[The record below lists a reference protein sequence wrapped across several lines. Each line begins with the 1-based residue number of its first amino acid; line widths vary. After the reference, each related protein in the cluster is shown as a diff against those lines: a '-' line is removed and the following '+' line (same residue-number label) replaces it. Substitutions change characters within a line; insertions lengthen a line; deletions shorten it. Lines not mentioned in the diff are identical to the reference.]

1 MLLSFWRTAGA
12 VGQGLYKAGC
22 DLCAIGARGVSDSFR
37 SRQIKL
43 SLNCLSA
50 HTACGST
57 ARSAHTTPNTP
68 GRGATPNRGRT
79 SKPCDTSRRVHSQ
92 ANAYST
98 GRCLGALRAAHVHT
112 HTHETWRKAIRHV
125 SPSSTHGTLPPG
137 RSQGLILRSTISLCL
152 GIIRSWGAS
161 HPARIHIRFTSRF
174 AQRLCEGLHRFPEA
188 AAILE
193 HIGHLRVPDRT
204 LSVSRHVRFITLC
217 GRTMHRD
224 RIPTSQW
231 QCPDPTPSPRHVR
244 APRP

>member
-1 MLLSFWRTAGA
+1 MLIVSYNTARAEGPRLTAGA
-12 VGQGLYKAGC
+12 LASPATRVGESTLKRTRTVQGVVL
-22 DLCAIGARGVSDSFR
+22 VR
-37 SRQIKL
+37 SVQL
-43 SLNCLSA
+43 
-50 HTACGST
+50 T
-57 ARSAHTTPNTP
+57 
-68 GRGATPNRGRT
+68 
-79 SKPCDTSRRVHSQ
+79 
-92 ANAYST
+92 Y
-98 GRCLGALRAAHVHT
+98 T
-112 HTHETWRKAIRHV
+112 HTHMRRELRHGGGKAIRHV
-125 SPSSTHGTLPPG
+125 SPSSTHGTLPHG
-137 RSQGLILRSTISLCL
+137 RSQAPAGPGSHPTISLCL

-224 RIPTSQW
+224 RIPTSHW

>member
-37 SRQIKL
+37 SRQMIKL
-43 SLNCLSA
+43 SVSRLTLLAGHDSSYN
-50 HTACGST
+50 TA
-57 ARSAHTTPNTP
+57 
-68 GRGATPNRGRT
+68 GATPNRGRT

-137 RSQGLILRSTISLCL
+137 RSQGLILQYRCAWESYAVGGPLT
-152 GIIRSWGAS
+152 
-161 HPARIHIRFTSRF
+161 P
-174 AQRLCEGLHRFPEA
+174 
-188 AAILE
+188 LE
-193 HIGHLRVPDRT
+193 YTFG
-204 LSVSRHVRFITLC
+204 SRHAL
-217 GRTMHRD
+217 H
-224 RIPTSQW
+224 SA
-231 QCPDPTPSPRHVR
+231 SVR
-244 APRP
+244 ACTAFPKRLRSLNISAICVSPTARSQSHVMFGS